1 MGKKKIELKDIQPL
15 EESFKVPEGYFDSL
29 AEKLET
35 RKNEKESFIL
45 VEDIKPVQETFEVP
59 EGYFEGLIDKIE
71 ERKDDEDNVVSFRR
85 KRIRIWGSFV
95 AAACIA
101 MMVLSVIDFGEKT
114 VTPNNNGFSNN
125 NRIKNIPDKEIAS
138 LLNDR
143 DDEFELT
150 DEEIIEVIQ
159 HETKKDET
167 TAIINF
173 LEEDGGDE
181 EEDFLESI

>member
-101 MMVLSVIDFGEKT
+101 MMVLSVMDF
-114 VTPNNNGFSNN
+114 
-125 NRIKNIPDKEIAS
+125 RI
-138 LLNDR
+138 
-143 DDEFELT
+143 
-150 DEEIIEVIQ
+150 
-159 HETKKDET
+159 T
-167 TAIINF
+167 T
-173 LEEDGGDE
+173 G
-181 EEDFLESI
+181 